1 MGHPKFARPKTDR
14 PTHPWKEARI
24 EEEHRLKEQFG
35 LKKVGGM
42 KEIWREKTAL
52 RRHRNQAMKLIGRV
66 DSTEGHYA
74 REKEDL
80 LVSLNRKGLLHEDS
94 TLDDVLSITVEQM
107 LSRRLQS
114 VVYFKGLAPSMRS
127 ARSLIVHG
135 HISIGDQRMTVPGY
149 KILRSEEEE
158 LATPGFTLHRSTTC
172 IQERNGRTAD
182 AGSSLDDQDQPDA
195 DAELW
200 NR

>member
-94 TLDDVLSITVEQM
+94 TLDDVL
-107 LSRRLQS
+107 
-114 VVYFKGLAPSMRS
+114 
-127 ARSLIVHG
+127 
-135 HISIGDQRMTVPGY
+135 
-149 KILRSEEEE
+149 
-158 LATPGFTLHRSTTC
+158 
-172 IQERNGRTAD
+172 
-182 AGSSLDDQDQPDA
+182 
-195 DAELW
+195 
-200 NR
+200 